1 MNGFAFVLDSSLHG
15 RLCAAFPVRL
25 RGARSGRSEQI
36 GEHLSRTSMEIAD
49 RLSILLPIVSSTLLL
64 TTAASNPSTT
74 I

>member
-25 RGARSGRSEQI
+25 RGARSARSEQI
-36 GEHLSRTSMEIAD
+36 GEHLTSMEIAD